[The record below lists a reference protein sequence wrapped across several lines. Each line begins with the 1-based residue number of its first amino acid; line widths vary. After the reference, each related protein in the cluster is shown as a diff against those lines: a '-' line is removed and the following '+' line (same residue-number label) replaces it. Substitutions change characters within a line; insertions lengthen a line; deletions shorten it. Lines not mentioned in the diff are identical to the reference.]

1 MSGSG
6 THGTVTI
13 HNRAKGKYR
22 PEGHALRIRVEN
34 LNSLLG
40 DDVKSFN
47 VAYGRSVTVKL
58 ASKTVKFEIASM
70 STRRQNFKP
79 VKWGTA
85 FGLARQHIN
94 LYVVESSQ
102 RFGLDVSTTH
112 LSGDGDSSSDE
123 DL

>member
-6 THGTVTI
+6 THGSVTI

-22 PEGHALRIRVEN
+22 PDGHTLRISVEN
-34 LNSLLG
+34 LNSVLG
-40 DDVKSFN
+40 DDVKTLD
-47 VAYGRSVTVKL
+47 VAYGRSVTVQL
-58 ASKTVKFEIASM
+58 ASKTVKFKITSI

-79 VKWGTA
+79 VQWSTV
-85 FGLARQHIN
+85 FGLAKQHIN

-112 LSGDGDSSSDE
+112 LSGDDDSSSDD

>member
-1 MSGSG
+1 M
-6 THGTVTI
+6 TI

-70 STRRQNFKP
+70 STRRQKTP
-79 VKWGTA
+79 DHVA
-85 FGLARQHIN
+85 L
-94 LYVVESSQ
+94 
-102 RFGLDVSTTH
+102 RFG
-112 LSGDGDSSSDE
+112 DGESMTYRE
-123 DL
+123 